1 VGKIKVK
8 PEKIDWISETVLSID
23 WENGEKTV
31 CFTKTLR
38 QNCPCA
44 ICQETREKREPL
56 VVLSS
61 DQEHIELTNWR
72 DVGNYA
78 VALVWSDGHDTG
90 IYTHEFLRQLCE
102 DA

>member
-1 VGKIKVK
+1 MK
-8 PEKIDWISETVLSID
+8 PEKIDRISETVISIE
-23 WENGEKTV
+23 WENGNKSI
-31 CFTKTLR
+31 CFTKALR

-61 DQEHIELTNWR
+61 DQQHIELTDWR
-72 DVGNYA
+72 YVGNYA
-78 VALVWSDGHDTG
+78 IALTWSDGHDTG
-90 IYTHEFLRQLCE
+90 IYTYEFLQQLCE

>member
-1 VGKIKVK
+1 MK
-8 PEKIDWISETVLSID
+8 PEKIDRISETVLSIE
-23 WENGEKTV
+23 WENGNKSI

-61 DQEHIELTNWR
+61 DQQHIELTDWR
-72 DVGNYA
+72 NVGNYA
-78 VALVWSDGHDTG
+78 IALSWSDGHDTG
-90 IYTHEFLRQLCE
+90 IYTYEFLQQLCE
-102 DA
+102 DE